1 MPSLRAVGSLS
12 CEELIG
18 RLKAASWDA
27 AMDNLRV
34 EWSEGAEV
42 ATERAKE
49 YASHYEGNRASMVF
63 DCVMSRQRQY
73 KARVL
78 PLVGAF
84 GSTASSKSLAAL
96 AAQGPPDG
104 GSGRTFPFKRG
115 EANAIRQVAAGLAR
129 FCEEHGMDDDAGVF
143 AWAEQAR
150 AFERTPKSDP
160 WLGDI
165 KGIGLATFAY
175 LRMRCGADAIKP
187 DVRVRAAL
195 GSLLFPLGDGSDFA
209 LLCVASAA
217 AEELGVSRL
226 ELDQLLWW
234 METKSA

>member
-1 MPSLRAVGSLS
+1 MPSLRALGSLS
-12 CEELIG
+12 CEDLVR

-27 AMDNLRV
+27 AMENLRV
-34 EWSEGAEV
+34 EWSEGGEV
-42 ATERAKE
+42 ATERASE
-49 YASHYEGNRASMVF
+49 YAGHYEGQRASMVF
-63 DCVMSRQRQY
+63 DCVMSRQRPY
-73 KARVL
+73 KTRVL
-78 PLVGAF
+78 PLVRAF
-84 GSTASSKSLAAL
+84 GSTANSNSLAAL
-96 AAQGPPDG
+96 AAHGPPAG

-115 EANAIRQVAAGLAR
+115 EAEAIRRVAAGLAR
-129 FCEEHGMDDDAGVF
+129 FCEEQSLDDDVGVL

-150 AFERTPKSDP
+150 AFERAPKSDP

-187 DVRVRAAL
+187 DVRVRAVL
-195 GSLLFPLGDGSDFA
+195 GSLLFPLGDGSDLA

-217 AEELGVSRL
+217 AEDLGVSRL
-226 ELDQLLWW
+226 QLDQLLWW

>member
-1 MPSLRAVGSLS
+1 MSTPA
-12 CEELIG
+12 
-18 RLKAASWDA
+18 K
-27 AMDNLRV
+27 
-34 EWSEGAEV
+34 
-42 ATERAKE
+42 ERARK
-49 YASHYEGNRASMVF
+49 YAGHYAGQRASMVF
-63 DCVMSRQRQY
+63 DCVMSRQRRY
-73 KARVL
+73 NAVVL

-84 GSTASSKSLAAL
+84 GSTANSKSLAAL
-96 AAQGPPDG
+96 AAQGPSEGDP
-104 GSGRTFPFKRG
+104 GRTYPFKRG
-115 EANAIRQVAAGLAR
+115 EADAIRQVAAGLAR
-129 FCEEHGMDDDAGVF
+129 FCEERSMDDDTGVL

-195 GSLLFPLGDGSDFA
+195 GSLLFPLGDGSDLD

-217 AEELGVSRL
+217 AEELGASRL

-234 METKSA
+234 MDTKSA